1 MKRKRWTIRL
11 LGGLLLLATL
21 GGCKQQLFM
30 EPGDYQNAIGNVN
43 LAKLESEPHAAIVP
57 PDVKSIAP
65 PATVLDP
72 NRTPVYL
79 TLKQAIA
86 LAIEQGNSGGSSL
99 NPGNSNLQ
107 LPQFTGRGSSGT
119 DSIQAFKVD
128 PAISAAEIERS
139 LSKFDARWI
148 TSMSWNKN
156 DSPTLTLQQ
165 SFSNGD
171 SATLSSTIA
180 KPLPTGGVA
189 GIVFSTQYS
198 KLAQPPTNTAFVSLV
213 TSYTPRVQFVFEQPL
228 LQAFGVEI
236 NQLLPNHPGSQLIQG
251 FRTTGAGTE
260 GILITR
266 IRSEQQRAE
275 FDRIVNQQLLN
286 VETAYWNL
294 FSAYYNLA
302 AQEEGLKQ
310 ALDGYQFILA
320 RSAGGIARQQLA
332 YQNRAQYFNFRSQVI
347 RARGQVLSTE
357 QALRDLLGM
366 RLDDGTRLVPVDE
379 PILAKYVPN
388 WDEIHRDGVQNR
400 PELLIARQELKA
412 RQLDLLT
419 QKNLRKPDL
428 RFFSSYDIAGLGPR
442 LDGANIEDNAFR
454 SLASNQFNSYQ
465 LGLRLDMPLGFRD
478 ANSLVRQAQLNLK
491 RYALQ
496 VLDTERKVGFDVA
509 QRYRQIEEAS
519 ELIVSTREE
528 RISTAKRVENDVEL
542 YQKGVTGAGEAAASF
557 VLNLLLAQ
565 QQLAT
570 ATAAEY
576 RAIADYNNAL
586 AALEHA
592 KGTIQQYNNVS
603 VADGPLP
610 AHVQKKAADHFAA
623 TEAALKLR
631 EHPAELPFQPLHQ
644 YQPLPNSAMPLQLPT
659 TGTVPGVATPPQ
671 TRPWENY
678 QPTAPAP
685 MPLPMNPMTMPP
697 PRTSGTTEASNLR
710 PQLVPAD
717 APGTFN
723 QSGSV
728 TFPSRYRGPASPDPV
743 PASLPTGVS
752 SQPIV
757 TPFPQNR

>member
-30 EPGDYQNAIGNVN
+30 EPGDYQNAIGNAK

-57 PDVKSIAP
+57 SDVKSIAP

-198 KLAQPPTNTAFVSLV
+198 KLAQPPSNTAFVSLV

-275 FDRIVNQQLLN
+275 FDRIINQQLLN

-388 WDEIHRDGVQNR
+388 WDEIHRDAIQNR
-400 PELLIARQELKA
+400 PELMIARQELKA

-496 VLDTERKVGFDVA
+496 VLDTERKVGIDVA
-509 QRYRQIEEAS
+509 QRYRQIDESS

-586 AALEHA
+586 AALEHS

-631 EHPAELPFQPLHQ
+631 EHPADLPFQPLHQ
-644 YQPLPNSAMPLQLPT
+644 YQPLQNSAMPLEPSP
-659 TGTVPGVATPPQ
+659 TGTVPGVATPPR
-671 TRPWENY
+671 TRTWENY

-685 MPLPMNPMTMPP
+685 MPLPMTPMTMPP
-697 PRTSGTTEASNLR
+697 PRTSGTTEASNMR

-728 TFPSRYRGPASPDPV
+728 TLPSRNRGPASPDTV
-743 PASLPTGVS
+743 PISGPTGVS
-752 SQPIV
+752 TQPIV